1 MKIAQ
6 VCPRF
11 PPYIGGIETHVREI
25 SERLVER
32 GFELEVLS
40 CDPSGKLPK
49 EEVINNVRVV
59 RFRSWAPSEA
69 YYFSRELKKYLT
81 KNSAKFDVV
90 HAHSYHAF
98 PALYCAQTKS
108 RNMLVL
114 TPHYLGRGQTFF
126 RNVLHVPYKFV
137 AKKIFERSDK
147 VICVS
152 RYEKDLVMNRF
163 NLRQDKVVVIPNGI
177 NTDELSRYKWRPK
190 FPHPRITYSGRL
202 ERYQK
207 NVDKL
212 VQAFKILVNEYGVNA
227 QLLIIG
233 TGPYEKRLRRL
244 IDKLGLQN
252 LVILKH
258 SLHRE
263 AYLEEIASSNVFVLP
278 SEHECYGIVAAESIV
293 MGVPTVVANSTALSE
308 FVKNGLAF
316 GIDTPITPQR
326 IASTLYETLSRPQ
339 TTKNCSF
346 KDKLLS
352 WDQVVN
358 QVEQLYLKLQS
369 LKVADN

>member
-1 MKIAQ
+1 MKILQ
-6 VCPRF
+6 VCPRYY
-11 PPYIGGIETHVREI
+11 PSIGGVEEHVRNI
-25 SERLVER
+25 SERLAKKYDVSV
-32 GFELEVLS
+32 FTT
-40 CDPSGKLPK
+40 DPSEKLPK
-49 EEVINNVRVV
+49 EEVVNEVKIR
-59 RFRSWAPSEA
+59 RFKSWAPNEA
-69 YYFSRELKKYLT
+69 YYFSRELKKYLM
-81 KNSAKFDVV
+81 KNSDSFDIV

-98 PALYCAQTKS
+98 PALYAAQTKS
-108 RNMLVL
+108 RNMLVF

-152 RYEKDLVMNRF
+152 RYEKNLVMNKF
-163 NLRQDKVVVIPNGI
+163 NLREDKVVVIPNGI

-212 VQAFKILVNEYGVNA
+212 VQAFKILVNEYGVDA

-233 TGPYEKRLRRL
+233 TGPYEKRMRRL

-258 SLHRE
+258 SLSRDQ
-263 AYLEEIASSNVFVLP
+263 YLEEIASSNVFVLP
-278 SEHECYGIVAAESIV
+278 SEHECYGIVAAEAIV
-293 MGVPTVVANSTALSE
+293 MGIPTVVANSTALSE
-308 FVKNGLAF
+308 FVENGLAF
-316 GIDTPITPQR
+316 GIDTPVTPQR
-326 IASTLYETLSRPQ
+326 IAGTLYEVLSKPQ
-339 TTKNCSF
+339 IRKNCSF
-346 KDKLLS
+346 QDKILS
-352 WDQVVN
+352 WDEVVN
-358 QVEQLYLKLQS
+358 QVEQLYLDVSKL
-369 LKVADN
+369 KGGG